1 MTKCAP
7 LDMRTKVR
15 RSGSF
20 DKLGMTALVLVLA
33 VGALPVYAADM
44 SSVATLAKPAP
55 GGAPWKASQ
64 VASLQRT
71 IAKLL
76 AAPTLRG
83 AQVGLIAIDTARG
96 TTLYSQNADQ
106 EFMPASNFKL
116 LAGSA
121 ALNVL
126 GAAFAYTTSVASDAA
141 PQNGTITGNIYLQG
155 GGDALL
161 SAKDLDA
168 AAAAVAAQGVQS
180 ISGSVVTDATHF
192 DAVRYGYG
200 WSWDD
205 LPFYYAPVVSAL
217 ELEDGVV
224 HMYFSPAPA
233 AGQPASI
240 LIQPSSTA
248 FAVDNQLMTGPPK
261 SKDTSELVR
270 PWNQPATI
278 RITGSYPA
286 DAKTSGDVH
295 PAVPDPESYAGD
307 VFAKALAAH
316 GISVA
321 GPTQSGKTPAAAAT
335 LWTKQSEPM
344 PQLLADFWYP
354 SDNLMGEMFLKELGY
369 RLKGAPGSVENG
381 RTLENQYLKS
391 AGIDPQTV
399 TISDGSGLSQYDRI
413 TPRDLLLILQN
424 DWNSPNRDIVL
435 NALPVTGV
443 RGTLRNSYKGT
454 AAEKNVFAKTGS
466 ISHVRTISGYVKT
479 KTHGPVTFSFM
490 INQWMGEDQPHG
502 AADLANLRGAVLAA
516 IASQ

>member
-1 MTKCAP
+1 MTYYGTTVMIKRYLA
-7 LDMRTKVR
+7 
-15 RSGSF
+15 
-20 DKLGMTALVLVLA
+20 MTLAAVALA
-33 VGALPVYAADM
+33 STNALAADM
-44 SSVATLAKPAP
+44 SSVATLVKPAP
-55 GGAPWKASQ
+55 CGVPWTSAQ
-64 VASLQRT
+64 IASLQQT
-71 IAKLL
+71 IAKQL

-83 AQVGLIAIDTARG
+83 AQVGLIAIDTVRG
-96 TTLYSQNADQ
+96 TPLFSQNADQ

-116 LAGSA
+116 LAGST

-126 GAAFAYTTSVASDAA
+126 GTGFSYTTSVASDGP
-141 PQNGTITGNIYLQG
+141 PQNGTVTGNVYLRG

-161 SAKDLDA
+161 TAKDLDD
-168 AAAAVAAQGVQS
+168 AAAAVAAQGVKN

-192 DAVRYGYG
+192 DSVRYGYG

-205 LPFYYAPVVSAL
+205 LPFYYAPVVTAL

-224 HMYFSPAPA
+224 HMYFSPGPA
-233 AGQPASI
+233 AGQPAAI
-240 LIQPSSTA
+240 AIQPATSA
-248 FAVDNQLMTGPPK
+248 FTLDNQLVTGPPK

-270 PWNQPATI
+270 PWDQPTTI

-295 PAVPDPESYAGD
+295 PAAPDPQTYAGD
-307 VFAKALAAH
+307 VFAKALIAH
-316 GISVA
+316 GVA
-321 GPTQSGKTPAAAAT
+321 IGGQTQPGKTPASAT
-335 LWTKQSEPM
+335 MLWNKHSEPM

-354 SDNLMGEMFLKELGY
+354 SDNLMGEMFLKELGV
-369 RLKGAPGSVENG
+369 RSKGEPGTVENG
-381 RTLENQYLKS
+381 RLLEDQFLKS
-391 AGIDPQTV
+391 AGADPNTV
-399 TISDGSGLSQYDRI
+399 AISDGSGLSQYDRI
-413 TPRDLLLILQN
+413 TPRDLLLILQS

-435 NALPVTGV
+435 DALPVAGV
-443 RGTLRNSYKGT
+443 RGTLSSSYKGT

-502 AADLANLRGAVLAA
+502 AADLAKLRGAVLAA